1 MAAYHWSTWQ
11 QECCQICEAP
21 KSAQAPLMI
30 FSRLLYMRPH
40 VKIQGIL
47 TIVGLKLVTGKVQLH
62 L

>member
-1 MAAYHWSTWQ
+1 
-11 QECCQICEAP
+11 
-21 KSAQAPLMI
+21 MI
-30 FSRLLYMRPH
+30 FSRLLYLRPH